1 MALYTYG
8 GTPSDVLTT
17 TTGDVVPDRA
27 VNIRSAGTGELIT
40 AIYEADG
47 VTPIGTLRSN
57 PASSSAP
64 GAIRT
69 FKIDGI
75 TAIEY
80 EHLDAGG
87 QPVRWYQ
94 AAREAATGALE
105 QIEGKFDKTGGTLT
119 GKAQVS
125 VATAATV
132 ALASFVTGDTFDRW
146 RLTADGKQAWG
157 PGNAARDVTLERTG
171 PGVLSVSGTLK
182 ADQID
187 LSGQRVYNALAYGAK
202 GTGVVDDAAS
212 IQAALDAAYAAGGGI
227 VLLPGGYTY
236 GVGTFLVVKAKTTV
250 WAYGATIRS
259 IHANRGVLRN
269 FMPEDSFTAF
279 NGHSRIAIYGGIW
292 DGNAS
297 NGAGSGLVTGTT
309 NIACF
314 IHCRDITVRDA
325 VFLDTSSAH
334 ALEYNAVDGGRVLN
348 CRFEG
353 FRDNSGDGSRLSSE
367 AIQIDIAKSGSSSIP
382 AYDGTPCKN
391 IVISGCWFGPSARLG
406 AFGRAIGS
414 HADVA
419 GQYFENIT
427 VRDNVVEGA
436 LEVGIQGWCWRRAVI
451 SGNII
456 RGTANSG
463 IYVSVPSPGTVYSA
477 YGITISDN
485 IIEGAQAD
493 SGIRVLGY
501 DTAPITDVVI
511 SGNTVR
517 GAAGT
522 TANGIQAQ
530 GTPGAVIAANTID
543 GVQSTGIFPQYSD
556 GVSLTGN
563 TIRGASSNA
572 VNVAGCTAASV
583 TDNVIDT
590 TGSNH
595 GIVIGGGTDGRSGPS
610 ALVAGNRV
618 RAAASAGIRVS
629 QAGCHIT
636 GNKVIKGSGSTAN
649 GVSLTGTAT
658 DCTITDNDLSGNGWT
673 TAAAIV
679 TSTAAPVTGPGSMT
693 ALPGN
698 NFVDVDLTP
707 LPALEAAMSPAGRYE
722 TTSRLRA
729 GGESQ
734 PSSGWLYLV
743 PIWLPKGL
751 TIANL
756 TFVSGNTAAA
766 ALTNQWFTLH
776 NSARVALART
786 ADATNAAWAAAT
798 AKTLA
803 IAQTTTGTAS
813 TFTTTYAGLHYL
825 GVMIAGTTPPS
836 LAGEG
841 RLIAGGAAAPGLGA
855 TNSGQTTPPTVT
867 SGAFTAVAFS
877 GAAILAY
884 AYTG

>member
-17 TTGDVVPDRA
+17 TSGDVVPNRA
-27 VNIRSAGTGELIT
+27 VNVRVAGTGELVT

-47 VTPIGTLRSN
+47 VTPIGQLRSN

-69 FKIDGI
+69 FRVDSV

-80 EHLDAGG
+80 EHLDGAGN
-87 QPVRWYQ
+87 PVRWYQ

-105 QIEGKFDKTGGTLT
+105 QIEGKFDKAGGTLT

-125 VATAATV
+125 VATPSTV
-132 ALASFVTGDTFDRW
+132 ALAAFVTGDGFDRW

-171 PGVLSVSGTLK
+171 PGVLSLSGTLK
-182 ADQID
+182 ADQVD

-202 GTGVVDDAAS
+202 GTGIVDDAPA

-227 VLLPGGYTY
+227 VLLPGGLTY

-269 FMPEDSFTAF
+269 FMPDDSFTAF

-297 NGAGSGLVTGTT
+297 DGAGSGLVTGTT

-314 IHCRDITVRDA
+314 IHCRDVLVRDA

-334 ALEYNAVDGGRVLN
+334 ALEFNAVDGAQTLN

-353 FRDNSGDGSRLSSE
+353 FRDNSGNGSRLSSE
-367 AIQIDIAKSGSSSIP
+367 AIQIDLAKSGSSSIP
-382 AYDGTPCKN
+382 AYDGTPCRN
-391 IVISGCWFGPSARLG
+391 VLISGCWFGPSARLG

-414 HADVA
+414 HADSP
-419 GQYFENIT
+419 GQYFENI
-427 VRDNVVEGA
+427 VIRDNVIEGA

-456 RGTANSG
+456 RSTANSG
-463 IYVSVPSPGTVYSA
+463 IYVSVPSPGTVYTS

-485 IIEGAQAD
+485 VIEGAQAD

-511 SGNTVR
+511 TGNTIR

-522 TANGIQAQ
+522 TANGVQAQ
-530 GTPGAVIAANTID
+530 GTPGVVVAGNLVD

-556 GVSLTGN
+556 GASLTGN
-563 TIRGASSNA
+563 TVRGTSSNGI
-572 VNVAGCTAASV
+572 NVAGCTAASV
-583 TDNVIDT
+583 TDNVVDT

-595 GIVIGGGTDGRSGPS
+595 GVVIGGGTDGRNGPG
-610 ALVAGNRV
+610 ALVSGNRV
-618 RAAASAGIRVS
+618 RAASVAGIRVS

-636 GNKVIKGSGSTAN
+636 GNKVMKGSGTTAN
-649 GVSLTGTAT
+649 GVSLTSTAT
-658 DCTITDNDLSGNGWT
+658 DCTIVNNDLSGNAWA
-673 TAAAIV
+673 TATAIV
-679 TSTAAPVTGPGSMT
+679 TSTAAPVTGPGGMT
-693 ALPGN
+693 ALPGSN
-698 NFVDVDLTP
+698 VVDQDLTP
-707 LPALEAAMSPAGRYE
+707 LPALEAAISPAGRYE
-722 TTSRLRA
+722 TTSRLRC

-734 PSSGWLYLV
+734 PSTGWLYLV

-751 TIANL
+751 TVANL

-766 ALTNQWFTLH
+766 GLTNQWFTLH

-786 ADATNAAWAAAT
+786 ADATTAAWAAAT
-798 AKTLA
+798 AKTLN
-803 IAQTTTGTAS
+803 IAQATGGTAS
-813 TFTTTYAGLHYL
+813 SYTTTYAGLHYL

-855 TNSGQTTPPTVT
+855 TNSGQTAPPTVT
-867 SGAFTAVAFS
+867 SGAFTAAAFS